1 MAQKLKGYKLLYS
14 PSGRAGEYANH
25 GYAANL
31 YHGCQHGCQYCFVP
45 ACKRTTPDIFH
56 ATVTPQKDVL
66 KRLEHDVQIKILDE
80 PIFMSF
86 SCDPYPPDDK
96 LSLITRQAIQI
107 IIASG
112 NRVNILT
119 KGGARALRDL
129 DLMALVPGN
138 KLGTTLTFSTTKDSR
153 LWEPAAALPCERLEM
168 IEKAFKLGI
177 YTWVSMEP
185 VIIPEQTLEL
195 IDRSHRFVNEF
206 RVGKWNHDNRA
217 KSIDWKDFYDQ
228 AKMKLDHVGAKYIL
242 KDDLLKAAGGQ
253 V

>member
-31 YHGCQHGCQYCFVP
+31 YHGCLHGCEYCFVP
-45 ACKRTTPDIFH
+45 ACKRTTPEKFH
-56 ATVTPQKDVL
+56 ALVTPQKDVL
-66 KRLEHDVQIKILDE
+66 KRLEHDVQIKVLDE

-86 SCDPYPPDDK
+86 SCDVYPPDDE

-107 IIASG
+107 ILASG

-119 KGGARALRDL
+119 KGGTRVLRDL
-129 DLMALVPGN
+129 DLLASVPGN

-168 IEKAFKLGI
+168 LEKAFKLGI
-177 YTWVSMEP
+177 YVWVSMEP
-185 VIIPEQTLEL
+185 VLIPNQTLDL
-195 IDRSHRFVNEF
+195 IEMSYPFVNEF
-206 RVGKWNHDNRA
+206 RVGKWNHDKRA
-217 KSIDWKDFYDQ
+217 EGIDWKTFYVQ
-228 AKMKLDHVGAKYIL
+228 AKVILDRVGAKYIL
-242 KDDLLKAAGGQ
+242 KDDLLKAAGAL
-253 V
+253 